1 RDSYNTAGNKG
12 ISCGLNNVQIVAKGD
27 YLGGRSSADADFDE
41 WNEEEDEDD
50 IL

>member
-1 RDSYNTAGNKG
+1 
-12 ISCGLNNVQIVAKGD
+12 
-27 YLGGRSSADADFDE
+27 LGGRSSADADFDE